1 MQYKIVIMKVF
12 ELMRDAPRKG
22 RLKSFAEGLG
32 KSAKLVPEIIGL
44 GANIATIIS
53 FLQPFI

>member
-1 MQYKIVIMKVF
+1 
-12 ELMRDAPRKG
+12 MRDVPRKG

-32 KSAKLVPEIIGL
+32 KSAKLVPEIVGL